1 MKVIANGL
9 ILALVAVGILAGVGT
24 VIVTPTPTGYGVSVD
39 SHWSEVRAI
48 EEKQRTERTRLET
61 EARVAIVAEQEATAR
76 LLWPVVAICA
86 TVAIVGVAWSKR
98 PHRPAPPQLLLTY
111 MASHYLPGQAAIE
124 QVDGE
129 WWIVDHESQSIV
141 SANRLLENRE
151 K

>member
-1 MKVIANGL
+1 MKIIANGL
-9 ILALVAVGILAGVGT
+9 ILALVALAILIGVGT

-61 EARVAIVAEQEATAR
+61 EARVAIIAEQEATAR
-76 LLWPVVAICA
+76 LLWPVVAICV

-98 PHRPAPPQLLLTY
+98 PHRPMPPQLLLTY

-129 WWIVDHESQSIV
+129 WFVVDHEAQAIIK
-141 SANRLLENRE
+141 ADRLIGIDR
-151 K
+151 

>member
-1 MKVIANGL
+1 MKVIVNGL
-9 ILALVAVGILAGVGT
+9 ILALVALGILVGVGT

-39 SHWSEVRAI
+39 SHWSDVRKV
-48 EEKQRTERTRLET
+48 EEAQRTERARLEA

-86 TVAIVGVAWSKR
+86 TAAIVGVAWSKR
-98 PHRPAPPQLLLTY
+98 THRPAPPAMLLTY

-129 WWIVDHESQSIV
+129 WFVVDHTTQAIIK
-141 SANRLLENRE
+141 ADRLIGIDR
-151 K
+151 

>member
-9 ILALVAVGILAGVGT
+9 ILALVAVGILVGVGT
-24 VIVTPTPTGYGVSVD
+24 IAVTPSPTGYGVSVD
-39 SHWSEVRAI
+39 SHWSDVRAI
-48 EEKQRTERTRLET
+48 EEKQRTERTRLEA

-76 LLWPVVAICA
+76 LLWPVVAICV

-98 PHRPAPPQLLLTY
+98 PHRPVPPQLLLTY

-129 WWIVDHESQSIV
+129 WWIVDHENQSIV
-141 SANRLLENRE
+141 SASKLLETG

>member
-1 MKVIANGL
+1 MKIIVNGL
-9 ILALVAVGILAGVGT
+9 ILALVALAILVGVGT
-24 VIVTPTPTGYGVSVD
+24 VIVTPSPTGYGVSVD
-39 SHWSEVRAI
+39 SHWSDVRKV
-48 EEKQRTERTRLET
+48 EEAQRTERTRLEA

-86 TVAIVGVAWSKR
+86 TAAIVGVAWSKR
-98 PHRPAPPQLLLTY
+98 PHRPMPPPMLLAY

-129 WWIVDHESQSIV
+129 WWIVDHENQSIV
-141 SANRLLENRE
+141 SANRLLETR